1 MDWQWGSGKEHGG
14 EASICA
20 AMGNPSLHG
29 ASLGV
34 THSVSGNSSSCL
46 VSKPNKLKGSQSWA
60 LVESYVGLSCHWG
73 LISRSRCLFTF
84 PQGKDAGSRPPV

>member
-1 MDWQWGSGKEHGG
+1 MNWQWGSGKEHGG

-20 AMGNPSLHG
+20 AMGNPSLRG

-46 VSKPNKLKGSQSWA
+46 VSKPNKLKGSQ
-60 LVESYVGLSCHWG
+60 VGLWWNHTLVCFVIG
-73 LISRSRCLFTF
+73 
-84 PQGKDAGSRPPV
+84 A